1 MQVFTLTGV
10 ACWRCGK
17 RGHLSKDCPQPDAR
31 PCVFCARY
39 GHEGLDCPD
48 SEYHRQLTGCCY
60 SHQLAVLQPPLCYS
74 HQPASQQLH
83 TLKKIVTAAADT
95 LHLYVVP

>member
-1 MQVFTLTGV
+1 MRCRALLHVQVFTLTGV

-48 SEYHRQLTGCCY
+48 SEWDLTA
-60 SHQLAVLQPPLCYS
+60 HWLLLQPPE
-74 HQPASQQLH
+74 AR
-83 TLKKIVTAAADT
+83 
-95 LHLYVVP
+95 